1 MKQRLIS
8 RYHFEENAFNRAN
21 PERVAEEMAKDEE
34 ETFYDKPF
42 LKIVKKDRWK
52 VIYKKK

>member
-1 MKQRLIS
+1 MS

-42 LKIVKKDRWK
+42 LKIAKKDRWK

>member
-1 MKQRLIS
+1 MS
-8 RYHFEENAFNRAN
+8 RYHFEEIAFNRAN

-34 ETFYDKPF
+34 ERFYDKPF
-42 LKIVKKDRWK
+42 LNIVKKGRWK